1 MSKINNY
8 DWLEFS
14 IPKGWMELGR
24 KMIEECEAINPTY
37 TIEDMKEKYGS
48 LRIYSFIQDYN
59 DPEWQIPACNDEE
72 IQKIE
77 NKYERLSSR
86 ICCECGKPATKYSTG
101 WICPFCD
108 DCGDKGEQYY
118 QRFEDEQD

>member
-1 MSKINNY
+1 MRDNY

-14 IPKGWMELGR
+14 IPKGWIELGR

-48 LRIYSFIQDYN
+48 LRVYSFIQDYN
-59 DPEWQIPACNDEE
+59 DPEWQIPACNDKE
-72 IQKIE
+72 IHEIE
-77 NKYERLSSR
+77 DKYERLSFR
-86 ICCECGKPATKYSTG
+86 TCCECGKPATKYSTG

-108 DCGDKGEQYY
+108 DCGDKDEKFYK
-118 QRFEDEQD
+118 RFK